1 MRNFLFAFFTL
12 FSSVC
17 FAQNLDPKFLQ
28 IQDGV
33 TTAMQ
38 RNFEACNAEDV
49 RATMNTCS
57 LEMPGRNQF
66 ERELFQTFRDKD
78 IHYSLRECE
87 LLQVKFPY
95 ALARIVQDTIVE
107 NRSSDSI
114 EREAYRNSSALL
126 PKVDRVEYLNT
137 FKYEQGEWKLLVI
150 VSMMKQVK

>member
-1 MRNFLFAFFTL
+1 MKTFLFAFFAL
-12 FSSVC
+12 FSSIC
-17 FAQNLDPKFLQ
+17 FAQNSDPKFLQ

-33 TTAMQ
+33 TIAMQ

-57 LEMPGRNQF
+57 LEMPGRDLF
-66 ERELFQTFRDKD
+66 EREMFQTFRDKD

-107 NRSSDSI
+107 DRSSDSVG
-114 EREAYRNSSALL
+114 RGAYRNSSALL
-126 PKVDRVEYLNT
+126 PEVDRVEYLNT

-150 VSMMKQVK
+150 VSEMKKVK